1 MQKLERTA
9 QATLMHSTVQQK
21 CNKVLTAYGTPVAC
35 RWLLLSLALLV
46 PDVSVERKTFAI

>member
-9 QATLMHSTVQQK
+9 QAMLMHSTVQQK

-35 RWLLLSLALLV
+35 HWLLLSIALLV